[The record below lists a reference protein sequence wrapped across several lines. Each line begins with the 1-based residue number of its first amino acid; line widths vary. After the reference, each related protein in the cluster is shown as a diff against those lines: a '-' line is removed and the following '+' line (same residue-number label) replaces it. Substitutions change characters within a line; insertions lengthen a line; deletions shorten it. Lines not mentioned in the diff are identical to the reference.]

1 MGALSVCVGN
11 LKRFFYFEDFENF
24 LLSLRA
30 EEVISVISIEKK
42 KDLVFGFLGE
52 KVSVRSI
59 MFIANRLVRKHRKL
73 VDSHVSKTFVR
84 CLNVHEYVA
93 MDLFQ
98 KYGVNVPKNGVAST
112 AEEAEKI
119 WKDAGSGDMVIKAQ
133 ILAGGRGLGTFKN
146 GFQGGVHMVTKPGQA
161 SECTYFLLFR
171 SFIISLTLKQK
182 QQTPKRC

>member
-1 MGALSVCVGN
+1 M
-11 LKRFFYFEDFENF
+11 
-24 LLSLRA
+24 
-30 EEVISVISIEKK
+30 
-42 KDLVFGFLGE
+42 
-52 KVSVRSI
+52 
-59 MFIANRLVRKHRKL
+59 
-73 VDSHVSKTFVR
+73 
-84 CLNVHEYVA
+84 NVHEYVA

-161 SECTYFLLFR
+161 SECTFL
-171 SFIISLTLKQK
+171 FIPIQIHTPISYA
-182 QQTPKRC
+182 QQQQQMPKRC

>member
-1 MGALSVCVGN
+1 
-11 LKRFFYFEDFENF
+11 
-24 LLSLRA
+24 
-30 EEVISVISIEKK
+30 
-42 KDLVFGFLGE
+42 
-52 KVSVRSI
+52 

>member
-1 MGALSVCVGN
+1 
-11 LKRFFYFEDFENF
+11 
-24 LLSLRA
+24 
-30 EEVISVISIEKK
+30 
-42 KDLVFGFLGE
+42 
-52 KVSVRSI
+52 

-161 SECTYFLLFR
+161 SECTFL
-171 SFIISLTLKQK
+171 FIPIVHHISNAQQQ

>member
-1 MGALSVCVGN
+1 
-11 LKRFFYFEDFENF
+11 
-24 LLSLRA
+24 
-30 EEVISVISIEKK
+30 
-42 KDLVFGFLGE
+42 
-52 KVSVRSI
+52 

-161 SECTYFLLFR
+161 SECTYFYSDR
-171 SFIISLTLKQK
+171 SRSPSLTLNNNNRRRKDAE
-182 QQTPKRC
+182 RNSRDEANW